1 MKTSPQQSEI
11 EAWLCALLSELLEM
25 PQAQI
30 DPTVRFDR
38 YGLDSAAAI
47 SVAEELG
54 NHLERELDATLLYDH
69 PTIRSLAQ
77 HLSSGERRK

>member
-11 EAWLCALLSELLEM
+11 EVWLGALLSEVLEI
-25 PQAQI
+25 PQTQI

-54 NHLERELDATLLYDH
+54 NFLERELDATLLYDH

-77 HLSSGERRK
+77 HLSSGERRT

>member
-1 MKTSPQQSEI
+1 MKTSPRQSEI
-11 EAWLCALLSELLEM
+11 EIWLGALLSEVLEM

-47 SVAEELG
+47 SVTEELG
-54 NHLERELDATLLYDH
+54 SYLERELEATLLYDF

-77 HLSSGERRK
+77 HLSSGEQPR